1 MDNKKILV
9 VEDEPEL
16 RSFLALE
23 LETSGY
29 EVFLAADGEEGFHLA
44 RQVRPDLIIS
54 DVLMPKMDGN
64 QLLKKLRGTDFGR
77 RIPFFILT
85 ARGKMR
91 DYFESVE
98 VDAFIEKPFEPEDL
112 LMKIEIALEQAT
124 SKNPS
129 QAKSNSEKDF
139 LEKKRVLVLEDD
151 PWVSEHLKS
160 VFNDYGYSLKVVK
173 SVSGCLEEAVRFNPA
188 MIIFRYLLEGMDA
201 SRLVGLLRE
210 MSHLKTIPI
219 LVYSTMMIGE
229 ERENVLKAGATDFLT
244 EANGIKLLKR
254 ANQIFHQ

>member
-16 RSFLALE
+16 RGFLALE

-44 RQVRPDLIIS
+44 RKVRPDLIIS

-91 DYFESVE
+91 DYFEAIE
-98 VDAFIEKPFEPEDL
+98 VDAFIEKPFEADDL
-112 LMKIEIALEQAT
+112 LNKIEVALEQST
-124 SKNPS
+124 S
-129 QAKSNSEKDF
+129 QEEQGVKSENDF
-139 LEKKRVLVLEDD
+139 SGKKKILVLEDD
-151 PWVSEHLKS
+151 PLGSEHLKS
-160 VFNDYGYSLKVVK
+160 IFNDYGYSIKIVK
-173 SVSGCLEEAVRFNPA
+173 SASKCLEEAVRFNPD
-188 MIIFRYLLEGMDA
+188 MIISRYIFEGMDA
-201 SRLVGLLRE
+201 GHLIRLLRE

-219 LVYSTMMIGE
+219 LVYSNTMPGQ
-229 ERENVLKAGATDFLT
+229 ERDNVLKSGATEFLYD
-244 EANGIKLLKR
+244 ASGIKLLKR
-254 ANQIFHQ
+254 ANQIFNQ